1 MEKVIFKLKEPQ
13 SQLSKSKQKPT
24 LVNMFFHF
32 GYYEIT
38 QDGIRKYHPL
48 KYSTGMKI
56 SPYYWK
62 DNPHYRAKET
72 KEFAHKNFN
81 RRLDNIENAIIDIY
95 RGLLND
101 NIKPT
106 PGILRDELNKAF
118 GKGLDV
124 KRTTLI
130 EFIRIIIDES
140 KDGNRLTKKGKKI
153 SPITIK
159 GYNTTLNHLLHYQ
172 ETTSSDIDFD
182 LVDMVF
188 YKKFTSYFHQQNYST
203 NTIAKHIKNLKV
215 FMKEAYKRDLTSN
228 SSFQNE
234 DFRIIEE
241 ESDQIYL
248 NDNELEMIYNMPLS
262 DHPRLERIRDLFIVA
277 SYTGLRFSDLKLIKP
292 EHFINNETLLKIKT
306 QKTDEI
312 VVIPL
317 HHTIKSILTKYEGK
331 LPHVI
336 SNQKMNKHLKDMGR
350 IAKINQTVSI
360 SITKGGLRVD
370 KNYLKHELI
379 TVHTA
384 RRSFATNLYLAGV
397 PTLTIMRITGHR
409 TEKSFLKYIKVSP
422 EENARLLAE
431 HPYFKES
438 HKLKIVK

>member
-1 MEKVIFKLKEPQ
+1 
-13 SQLSKSKQKPT
+13 
-24 LVNMFFHF
+24 
-32 GYYEIT
+32 
-38 QDGIRKYHPL
+38 
-48 KYSTGMKI
+48 
-56 SPYYWK
+56 
-62 DNPHYRAKET
+62 
-72 KEFAHKNFN
+72 
-81 RRLDNIENAIIDIY
+81 
-95 RGLLND
+95 
-101 NIKPT
+101 
-106 PGILRDELNKAF
+106 AF